1 MTKDIGDNHTLRPS
15 VNQTDASPSYPR
27 RWTLAE
33 IQSLR
38 DMARAQMPK
47 HEIATLLGRSTN
59 SLEVQARKL
68 GIKFVRIKK
77 AHWLATKPC

>member
-1 MTKDIGDNHTLRPS
+1 MTKDIGEKPTPGPPA
-15 VNQTDASPSYPR
+15 NQTAASPYYPR
-27 RWTLAE
+27 RWTVAE

-38 DMARAQMPK
+38 EMARAQMPK
-47 HEIATLLGRSTN
+47 HEIAILLDRSTN

-68 GIKFVRIKK
+68 GIKFIRIKK